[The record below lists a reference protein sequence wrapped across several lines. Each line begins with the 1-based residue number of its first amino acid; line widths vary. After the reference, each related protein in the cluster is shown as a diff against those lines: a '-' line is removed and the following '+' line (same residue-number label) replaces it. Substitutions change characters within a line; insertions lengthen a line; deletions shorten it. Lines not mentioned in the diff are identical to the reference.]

1 MKNKPKDP
9 ILRQLSDEYASLDS
23 KIKDLR
29 KEADNLSSKIKIA
42 QREQDEI
49 RTELGFARDAMNSE
63 FKKMQINQQE
73 NQKDWDTYRRILD
86 RNNPEID
93 RLKSQAD
100 NKASTMKDCFA
111 KSQSCWQSG
120 DKSSAKYYSDEGKK
134 LKSEVEDLNS
144 RISDLCAE
152 NKRAKPVNSGS
163 LNYAFNN
170 AKSIFDRVKQDFDR
184 KKEITRELIAKH
196 QSVISKIKDI
206 QSEKDRIKDKQQV
219 RVVQLKQ
226 DFTKKV
232 NIDKSSIERILINF
246 LLHKAIHTTTKRE
259 YQLHE
264 NGVSIK
270 VLAGWSKNYKKPTTD
285 IIIADANI
293 SRGHHLHLVIT
304 EDGEIIHNKWTKNH

>member
-9 ILRQLSDEYASLDS
+9 IIRQLSDEYVSLDL

-29 KEADNLSSKIKIA
+29 KEADNLSSKIKVA
-42 QREQDEI
+42 QREQEEI
-49 RTELGFARDAMNSE
+49 RAELGFARDAMNSE
-63 FKKMQINQQE
+63 SEKMQINRRE
-73 NQKDWDTYRRILD
+73 NQRAWDIYRRILD

-100 NKASTMKDCFA
+100 NKASTMKNCFA

-152 NKRAKPVNSGS
+152 NKCAKPVNSGS

-184 KKEITRELIAKH
+184 KKEITRELITKH

-206 QSEKDRIKDKQQV
+206 QSEKNRISSSQKNRIKELKAEKDRQHRKKQSEWLDLQ
-219 RVVQLKQ
+219 
-226 DFTKKV
+226 FGT
-232 NIDKSSIERILINF
+232 IDGHEVWFRQHRYKNQILISDSRNIGPNGEGFDNGRKSIIKGKHNHYGWDKNDNF
-246 LLHKAIHTTTKRE
+246 VKDRSFYKGPGHK
-259 YQLHE
+259 
-264 NGVSIK
+264 
-270 VLAGWSKNYKKPTTD
+270 
-285 IIIADANI
+285 
-293 SRGHHLHLVIT
+293 
-304 EDGEIIHNKWTKNH
+304 